1 MSKTTFEID
10 FILSYGWEFHYQKG
24 VRLNSNEPWISVD
37 EAIKKLL
44 LDPKI
49 EKEYKVFCAMDA
61 KSAALY
67 DEYLEGE

>member
-10 FILSYGWEFHYQKG
+10 FIVSHGWEYQYQKG
-24 VRLNSNEPWISVD
+24 ARLNPEDPWVSVQ
-37 EAIKKLL
+37 EALEEVL
-44 LDPKI
+44 LDPLI

-67 DEYLEGE
+67 EEYLEGE